1 MKATIIGSGIVGSSW
16 AVVFSRAGY
25 RVTLYDTDHSR
36 LTAALDATKLKLS
49 QFAEYNLLNVC
60 APIPH

>member
-25 RVTLYDTDHSR
+25 NVVMYDTDSR
-36 LTAALDATKLKLS
+36 RLDSALEATRTKLTQLCES
-49 QFAEYNLLNVC
+49 DLLNVSSTSS
-60 APIPH
+60 